1 MLSSKDYPVDVTYFR
16 INSITGGDFEIRNY
30 EEHIDNAISNPIFY
44 NWYEVQKF
52 NDYNLKRYL
61 PSFTAFVWTTKKDN
75 GAQIKIML
83 PIKKYT
89 ITLKTNF

>member
-16 INSITGGDFEIRNY
+16 INPITGGDFEIRNY